1 MDQLPVLDPPMPQAV
16 ELLGFEPELA
26 AAWEHQAAARKA
38 EAAKLTA
45 LLDYTNRVV
54 AECHA
59 EGGIPHQEAVRDA
72 HLEAAMLL
80 GVSDMTAGVILD
92 AAGFARNHLP
102 ATWQAFHT
110 GLIDLVRLRKIVDA
124 GCELDDHVLALVDAA
139 AAEQA
144 AARSTSDFAHW
155 LARYIAQTDF
165 EAYERLTRTTRTRR
179 HVQFAHLPNGMS
191 IVSAFLPTIEAAAIE
206 KRLKI
211 ITRRQHAAAKDTAA
225 QDTAATDTAAT
236 DAQQGSAGS
245 WSREH
250 GAGAGEW
257 GRPGQAGESPT
268 LAQREADVFS
278 AWLRTNPTG
287 EPAPVE
293 AKIMIMV
300 PEATLTGD
308 TNEPAIS
315 AHRSWALDADQ
326 ARALAGDPHAQHDWY
341 EGVTR
346 PRAGDADVDVLTVT
360 YSGRYPPQRL
370 REAIIFR
377 DGRCQ
382 TQGCTVAAER
392 CDLDHQTPWDSG
404 GQTNAANL
412 WSLCR
417 RHHRLKSHG
426 HLHPPP
432 RGDTEPTASRPPVI
446 DLWLPTHTY
455 PLIT

>member
-1 MDQLPVLDPPMPQAV
+1 MTVGVSYLTFRLVSMDQPPVLDPPMPQAL
-16 ELLGFEPELA
+16 EHLGFEPELA
-26 AAWEHQAAARKA
+26 AAWEHQAAARRA

-102 ATWQAFHT
+102 ATWEAFHT
-110 GLIDLVRLRKIVDA
+110 GLIDFPRLRKIVDA

-155 LARYIAQTDF
+155 LARYIAKTDF

-211 ITRRQHAAAKDTAA
+211 ITRRQHSAAKDTAA
-225 QDTAATDTAAT
+225 KE
-236 DAQQGSAGS
+236 AQQEQSGPESGT
-245 WSREH
+245 
-250 GAGAGEW
+250 
-257 GRPGQAGESPT
+257 GRDSDQSQAGESPT
-268 LAQREADVFS
+268 LAQREADLFS
-278 AWLRTNPTG
+278 AWLRTNPTDQ
-287 EPAPVE
+287 PAPVE
-293 AKIMIMV
+293 AKIMIMI
-300 PEATLTGD
+300 PETTLTGE
-308 TNEPAIS
+308 TNEPAL
-315 AHRSWALDADQ
+315 AADRSWALDADQ
-326 ARALAGDPHAQHDWY
+326 ARTLARDPQADHQWY
-341 EGVTR
+341 QGQTR
-346 PRAGDADVDVLTVT
+346 TRTEDADVDVLTLT
-360 YSGRYPPQRL
+360 YTGRYPPQRL

-377 DGRCQ
+377 DGHCQ
-382 TQGCTVAAER
+382 TQGCTIPAER

-404 GQTNAANL
+404 GTTHANNL
-412 WSLCR
+412 WALCR

-426 HLHPPP
+426 YLHPPI
-432 RGDTEPTASRPPVI
+432 RGETTNAQIMTPAHGDDDGVAWAEMRE
-446 DLWLPTHTY
+446 
-455 PLIT
+455 